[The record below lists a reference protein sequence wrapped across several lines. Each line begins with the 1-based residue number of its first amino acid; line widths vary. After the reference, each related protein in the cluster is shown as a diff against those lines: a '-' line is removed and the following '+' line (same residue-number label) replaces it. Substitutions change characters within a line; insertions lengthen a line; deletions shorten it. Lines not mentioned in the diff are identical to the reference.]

1 MLKAAPSLNRSR
13 NDAIVF
19 LMYHELEVYGRPL
32 RQSEAGY
39 ARYVVR
45 EPHFREQMNWLQSMG
60 MRGLSVPQ
68 ALQDDVPGGIV
79 ITFDDGCETDLA
91 VAAPILHNA
100 NFGATFYIT
109 LGYLGRRGYL
119 VESQVRALSDGGFD
133 IGCHS
138 MTHPYLTEL
147 DDARL
152 KVEMVEAKQRLE
164 QMIGRPV
171 HHFSCPGGRWS
182 PKVAEV
188 ARRAGYHSVT
198 TSRVSVNRGDTDP
211 FELARIAVMRG
222 TELTQFQQVCSGRGL
237 WSRQFRSFLQTTA
250 YRILG
255 NTFYNRLRS
264 QVLGDSSM
272 SPDE

>member
-1 MLKAAPSLNRSR
+1 MLKAAPSLHRSR

-32 RQSEAGY
+32 CQSEAGY

-119 VESQVRALSDGGFD
+119 VESQVKDLSDAGFD

-147 DDARL
+147 DDTRL

-188 ARRAGYHSVT
+188 ARRAGYQSVT
-198 TSRVSVNRGDTDP
+198 TSRVSVNRGDTDS

-222 TELTQFQQVCSGRGL
+222 TELTQFQQVCCGRGL
-237 WSRQFRSFLQTTA
+237 LSRQFRSFLQTTA

>member
-1 MLKAAPSLNRSR
+1 
-13 NDAIVF
+13 
-19 LMYHELEVYGRPL
+19 
-32 RQSEAGY
+32 
-39 ARYVVR
+39 VVR

-68 ALQDDVPGGIV
+68 ALQDGVPGGIV